1 MRQWAFARVS
11 LKLSDAEFF
20 GYTHPQLDALTDAW
34 AENRQWELAVQTAC
48 ALNAKWSSSKTIL
61 PFSPRDFLPK
71 SKEEERAEAEV
82 KERALEL
89 RFAAMASSLTKKG
102 TADGARK

>member
-20 GYTHPQLDALTDAW
+20 GYTQPQLDALTDAW

-48 ALNAKWSSSKTIL
+48 ALNAKWSSSKILL

-71 SKEEERAEAEV
+71 SKEEEHAEAEV

-89 RFAAMASSLTKKG
+89 RFAAMASSLAKKG
-102 TADGARK
+102 APDGARK